1 MSKRSVLIH
10 QFLLELIFTCTL
22 ILAPHSICALPPN
35 EILLNKKQVQRLP
48 VPPAELFHFLRH
60 YGYLEPAPGNSE
72 ALYSEVA
79 VIDAIKVMQ
88 QFGGLEKTG
97 ELNDETLQLLIMPR
111 CGRADILPESRKKRF
126 VIGGPGWRKR
136 KVTYL

>member
-1 MSKRSVLIH
+1 MSKRSVLI
-10 QFLLELIFTCTL
+10 LLLLQLIIKCTL
-22 ILAPHSICALPPN
+22 LSYFAFALPTLN
-35 EILLNKKQVQRLP
+35 EKFSKGKKQSLP

-60 YGYLEPAPGNSE
+60 YGYLDPAPGDSE
-72 ALYSEVA
+72 ALYSEEA

-88 QFGGLEKTG
+88 QFGGIEKTG
-97 ELNDETLQLLIMPR
+97 ELNDETLQLLITPR
-111 CGRADILPESRKKRF
+111 CGRADILPNSREKRF

>member
-1 MSKRSVLIH
+1 MSKRSVLI
-10 QFLLELIFTCTL
+10 QTSLELIINC
-22 ILAPHSICALPPN
+22 ILLTSALPTN
-35 EILLNKKQVQRLP
+35 ERLLSKKEMQSLP
-48 VPPAELFHFLRH
+48 VPPAELFQFLRH
-60 YGYLEPAPGNSE
+60 YGYLEHAPGDSE
-72 ALYSEVA
+72 ALYSEEA

-97 ELNDETLQLLIMPR
+97 ELNDETLQLLITPR
-111 CGRADILPESRKKRF
+111 CGRADILPPNARTKRF